1 MSNKYDQEKLAYTNY
16 CPRCHYRKKEF
27 DNKIVQRKYVC
38 THYKKKNTCKVI
50 PEGKDIPL
58 PELRSAFLKVDWS
71 QYPINSKEKKK
82 EEKKKEEHEIK
93 SMLVIQKEL
102 IRLLEKKASRT
113 WAEINFKKLRLLYL
127 GGNEFISTIDGKKY
141 SEHGEI
147 IYII

>member
-1 MSNKYDQEKLAYTNY
+1 MSDKYDQEKLAYTNF

-38 THYKKKNTCKVI
+38 THYKKKNPCKVI
-50 PEGKDIPL
+50 PEGEDIPI

-71 QYPINSKEKKK
+71 QYPLNSKEKKK
-82 EEKKKEEHEIK
+82 DQKKKEEHEIK
-93 SMLVIQKEL
+93 SMMVIQKEL

-113 WAEINFKKLRLLYL
+113 WAEMNFKKLRLLYL
-127 GGNEFISTIDGKKY
+127 GNDEFVSTIDGKKY
-141 SEHGEI
+141 REDGEI